1 MTTVKTNKTIDTFKP
16 VLRQKDMD
24 RDMYNEIEKLAKECV
39 ESPKEK
45 FKNEN
50 EIANFMKKFLE
61 EKYKDKDLCWH
72 VIIGR
77 NFGGCITFKEKVMC
91 YLYVGQIGFLIFATP
106 DV

>member
-1 MTTVKTNKTIDTFKP
+1 MKSTVSRFSTLNRRAEYLKLKEK
-16 VLRQKDMD
+16 
-24 RDMYNEIEKLAKECV
+24 EKLAKECV

-50 EIANFMKKFLE
+50 EIANYMKKFLE
-61 EKYKDKDLCWH
+61 DKYKDKDLCWH

-91 YLYVGQIGFLIFATP
+91 YFYVGQVGFLVF
-106 DV
+106 VY